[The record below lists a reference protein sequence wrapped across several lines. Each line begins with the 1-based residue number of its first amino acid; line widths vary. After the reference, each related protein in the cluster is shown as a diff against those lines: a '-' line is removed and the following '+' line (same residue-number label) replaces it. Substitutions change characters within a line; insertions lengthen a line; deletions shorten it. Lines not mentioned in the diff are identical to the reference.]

1 MAIRCDVS
9 EVEQAYRH
17 IKGIH
22 KQVRDY
28 TQTIIT
34 QISTGC
40 LADRV
45 IEIGRVYRNMLAEFA
60 ASEAVQG
67 IGAHARAVEGDVAY
81 DLIAE
86 HNAIKTKMAAVQARI
101 FNTMPK
107 QNNYLLIWQ
116 LNSDFTTTIRS
127 FTGAQVASLVTL
139 LQDVIA

>member
-60 ASEAVQG
+60 ESEEVQG
-67 IGAHARAVEGDVAY
+67 IGVHARAVEGDAAY
-81 DLIAE
+81 DVIAE
-86 HNAIKTKMAAVQARI
+86 HNAIKAKMTAVQLHI
-101 FNTMPK
+101 FNAMPK
-107 QNNYLLIWQ
+107 SNGYLLIWQ
-116 LNSDFTTTIRS
+116 LNADFTTTIRS
-127 FTGAQVASLVTL
+127 FSGAQVAALVTL

>member
-1 MAIRCDVS
+1 MAIRYDVS

-34 QISTGC
+34 QISAGC

-60 ASEAVQG
+60 ESEAVQG
-67 IGAHARAVEGDVAY
+67 IGAHARAVEGDAAY

-86 HNAIKTKMAAVQARI
+86 HGAIKTKMAAVQAHI
-101 FNTMPK
+101 FSTLPK
-107 QNNYLLIWQ
+107 QNGYLLVWQ
-116 LNSDFTTTIRS
+116 LNADFTTTIRAL
-127 FTGAQVASLVTL
+127 TGAQLAPLVL
-139 LQDVIA
+139 LMQDVIA